1 MAVEEE
7 EDELRRVA
15 KEKGLRVE
23 DTFSKQLK
31 NEQKKY
37 RFSPLWLFL
46 WKWGH
51 GR

>member
-1 MAVEEE
+1 
-7 EDELRRVA
+7 VA

-23 DTFSKQLK
+23 DAFSKQLK

-37 RFSPLWLFL
+37 RFSPLWLFF